1 MEIKVSY
8 FPLNHP
14 IPKTNPQVKRTSVFQ
29 CALSKNQSKTS
40 TILIWHIK
48 RKLLKLF
55 AFKCLLI
62 KAQGAVASLINVN
75 HFKVTRWICATWRN
89 TANNGEKKKSKTKLQ
104 LSRFSCPQ
112 KNQQRA
118 HLYQGWG
125 GSSSSGE
132 KGWLLHRSF
141 PSSEEPRWLPGRAV
155 LTPPQQR

>member
-1 MEIKVSY
+1 MKLGQWQVEIKVSY

-48 RKLLKLF
+48 RKLIKLF

-89 TANNGEKKKSKTKLQ
+89 TANNGAKKNLKPNYSWVASPAHRKTSSVLTYTRAGGAVPARERRDGSCTGVSPALKSL
-104 LSRFSCPQ
+104 
-112 KNQQRA
+112 
-118 HLYQGWG
+118 G
-125 GSSSSGE
+125 GSLAE
-132 KGWLLHRSF
+132 LF
-141 PSSEEPRWLPGRAV
+141 
-155 LTPPQQR
+155 